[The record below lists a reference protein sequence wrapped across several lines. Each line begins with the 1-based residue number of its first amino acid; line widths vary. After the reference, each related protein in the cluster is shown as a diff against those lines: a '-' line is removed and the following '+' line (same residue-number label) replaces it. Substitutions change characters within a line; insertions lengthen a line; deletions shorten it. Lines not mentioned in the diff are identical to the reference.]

1 MSATTVETMRK
12 VELERPR
19 PTAVLIATDGTPQSD
34 AAVAIAQLVVPNNK
48 MAKRSQNWF
57 EARGVPCSS
66 FRRSRRFRDLMG
78 RSPSQTR
85 AHQGGTMY
93 KVIMAPTEGSDSER
107 GAISVAVK
115 LAHRFDADLRLVRV
129 KSEPLVIEPFA
140 QMPVLPTEEMLREE
154 RVAHLRKL
162 EALGSE
168 CRALGEI
175 RVMTALEDGPLGPTL
190 RDYALKF
197 NVDLIVMSSHAR
209 GGMKRI
215 ALGSVTDYLIR
226 RTNIP
231 VLVVRPPVSF
241 IGVGLQQEPASRIVV
256 PLDGSQLA
264 EEILPGVAALA
275 LRLGSTVSL
284 LHVLAPIS
292 YSQKEIMQPGLPWW
306 DADIAAADAY
316 LARAASYLTNEGL
329 AVSKDV
335 VLSDNIATAI
345 LDYSARMRADII
357 ALATNGT
364 GGMSRFVFGTVAD
377 EVTRKSTTSLLVFHP
392 KTPVEVADTNEHTST
407 KALAGV

>member
-1 MSATTVETMRK
+1 
-12 VELERPR
+12 
-19 PTAVLIATDGTPQSD
+19 
-34 AAVAIAQLVVPNNK
+34 
-48 MAKRSQNWF
+48 
-57 EARGVPCSS
+57 
-66 FRRSRRFRDLMG
+66 
-78 RSPSQTR
+78 
-85 AHQGGTMY
+85 MY
-93 KVIMAPTEGSDSER
+93 KVIMAPTEGSDSEKV
-107 GAISVAVK
+107 AISVAVK
-115 LAHRFDADLRLVRV
+115 LANRFEADLRLVRV
-129 KSEPLVIEPFA
+129 NSEPLVLDSIA
-140 QMPVLPTEEMLREE
+140 QTPVLPTEQMLKEE

-175 RVMTALEDGPLGPTL
+175 RVMTALEDGPVGPTL

-215 ALGSVTDYLIR
+215 TLGSVTDYLIR

-241 IGVGLQQEPASRIVV
+241 ISAGLQQQPISRIVV
-256 PLDGSQLA
+256 PLDGSGLA
-264 EEILPGVAALA
+264 EQILPNVAALA

-284 LHVLAPIS
+284 LHVLTPIS

-316 LARAASYLTNEGL
+316 LARAASYLTEEGL

-335 VLSDNIATAI
+335 VLSDDIATAI

-357 ALATNGT
+357 ALATSGS

-377 EVTRKSTTSLLVFHP
+377 EVTRKSTASLLVFHP
-392 KTPVEVADTNEHTST
+392 KVPVLDANTNERANT
-407 KALAGV
+407 KAMAGV